1 MNIVV
6 EVMVHVGH
14 RFEMLLLAASWIL
27 SQPTFVFPSVH
38 RLSCVVGIVIFGA
51 RFCSHDM

>member
-38 RLSCVVGIVIFGA
+38 RLSYVVGIVIFGA